1 MHANHPLSLLIVVF
15 VAFLSSASS
24 LTLAAENN
32 NHAFT
37 GDTAS
42 CGHGG
47 RLGPRKN
54 ASPERLNEPDLRDP
68 MKYTAVAV
76 RSSAMNCNA
85 ELNSSDHNTVCVRV
99 AMPPKKNNAFASVD
113 TGRPTK
119 NAPTLSLPSLMVE
132 LDPLEP
138 MKWTDATKPP
148 SLSTNFET
156 NSSGRNTVCDRVVM
170 MKKKNNVCPCTC
182 IGTTKTKTMGEIA
195 NPRAATNKT
204 SNEMIKTALQ
214 PRSGGKSINVSVKL
228 TNEVSTMTGTI
239 EIPDTLFRKTL
250 HDFFAIL

>member
-37 GDTAS
+37 DGDTAS

-47 RLGPRKN
+47 RLGPHKN

-85 ELNSSDHNTVCVRV
+85 ELNSSDLKWFQMISGWVIRREFKRPQ
-99 AMPPKKNNAFASVD
+99 ASSSAFKLVQ
-113 TGRPTK
+113 T
-119 NAPTLSLPSLMVE
+119 M
-132 LDPLEP
+132 
-138 MKWTDATKPP
+138 
-148 SLSTNFET
+148 STCF
-156 NSSGRNTVCDRVVM
+156 M
-170 MKKKNNVCPCTC
+170 
-182 IGTTKTKTMGEIA
+182 
-195 NPRAATNKT
+195 
-204 SNEMIKTALQ
+204 
-214 PRSGGKSINVSVKL
+214 
-228 TNEVSTMTGTI
+228 
-239 EIPDTLFRKTL
+239 
-250 HDFFAIL
+250 